1 MKHDTFIAEQSKPQ
15 LYLHTRY
22 LLKFNKIQSWIEY
35 QIYVPEQID
44 LTIKFENIKCV
55 CKNHRVKW
63 NVYINSRAV
72 CALLG
77 MSQITSMAR
86 HYHRLVNLTQTL
98 ENKYS

>member
-1 MKHDTFIAEQSKPQ
+1 MNRISNLCPK
-15 LYLHTRY
+15 
-22 LLKFNKIQSWIEY
+22 
-35 QIYVPEQID
+35 QID

-63 NVYINSRAV
+63 NVNINSRAV

-86 HYHRLVNLTQTL
+86 HYHRLVNLTKTL